1 MGGREV
7 GEPQHALPVVPIMD
21 EAMKKIG
28 VELQRRYQFAV
39 RRLMDWKMI
48 DALVRL
54 EEREE
59 EKEQERTRPTDE
71 R

>member
-1 MGGREV
+1 
-7 GEPQHALPVVPIMD
+7 
-21 EAMKKIG
+21 
-28 VELQRRYQFAV
+28 
-39 RRLMDWKMI
+39 MDWKMI